1 MASETFYDN
10 YDPPQLLDL
19 PEELLENIIS
29 FLTYHETSEA
39 RLLCKTFNKICQ
51 RKLNR
56 GFAKVDQL
64 HAKISKSVK
73 GQLPRRESERR
84 NHALARHVDILSA
97 VETRLSLLG
106 MSYLKYIDMGLCCF
120 IPGKVLDELNCILRT
135 LQKTDQPPRSHE
147 FLQELRDISSM
158 AMEHFDE
165 KIAPILKAKMP
176 AVSLYPFSTP
186 DSCACPDEPQPST
199 SAAALFT
206 LPTSPIRGTSL
217 RQEINR
223 LNTQMRAQS
232 SCVQQCRKEVTEA
245 KVGTLNQRKKIL
257 DQEKKIVQQGQT
269 ISELEKK
276 VNDLNQKFIDIS
288 AELVKLKS
296 VSEKGDTPTTSH
308 SCLLPEDLKGSKS
321 EDLPDHPLKSPK
333 TRGQKR
339 RAKTGAR
346 DSVKRTKY

>member
-1 MASETFYDN
+1 MDDDKREPLN
-10 YDPPQLLDL
+10 LLQL
-19 PEELLENIIS
+19 PEEIHENIVS

-39 RLLCKTFNKICQ
+39 RLFCKLYNKMCQ
-51 RKLNR
+51 RRLNK
-56 GFAKVDQL
+56 GFTKIDQL
-64 HAKISKSVK
+64 HARISKSVK
-73 GQLPRRESERR
+73 CQLPRRESERR

-135 LQKTDQPPRSHE
+135 LQKADQPPRSHE

-165 KIAPILKAKMP
+165 KIAPLLKAKMP
-176 AVSLYPFSTP
+176 AVGLYPFNS
-186 DSCACPDEPQPST
+186 DNCACPDEPQPST
-199 SAAALFT
+199 SAASLFT
-206 LPTSPIRGTSL
+206 LPTSPIRGPPL

-223 LNTQMRAQS
+223 LNTQVRAQTT
-232 SCVQQCRKEVTEA
+232 CVQQCRKEVTETKA
-245 KVGTLNQRKKIL
+245 GFLNQRKKIL
-257 DQEKKIVQQGQT
+257 DQEKKIILQGQT

-276 VNDLNQKFIDIS
+276 VNDLNQKFTDIS

-296 VSEKGDTPTTSH
+296 VNEKGDAPTAGH
-308 SCLLPEDLKGSKS
+308 SCLLPEELKGDQS
-321 EDLPDHPLKSPK
+321 EELPSLSLKSPK

-346 DSVKRTKY
+346 DCVKRSKY